1 MIPGALG
8 MGAMVKVVV
17 TSCEGNGEGEVG
29 GRESGAKLPALGK
42 AETA

>member
-1 MIPGALG
+1 MIPGAPG

-17 TSCEGNGEGEVG
+17 ASYKGNGERVVG

-42 AETA
+42 AKRA